1 MRKIILVFLAVV
13 VVVGSIYFFKKSFQ
27 EGKSDVLTTSSF
39 DEEQSTELFG
49 KYYSKAENFLEDMS
63 LEEKIG
69 QLFFVRYDK
78 EQALSDVST
87 YYPGGYVLFA
97 KDFSDHTKESMLSE
111 LKTLQGA
118 STTPL
123 ALAVDEEGGTVTSVS
138 RYPNFRSER
147 FLSPQEA
154 YAKGGYD
161 LLESLEKEKAQ
172 LLLSIGL
179 NVNFAP
185 VADVSINPE
194 DFIYTRSFGQNAIVT
209 AEYVQKMVQY
219 ANESGISSCLKHFP
233 GYGNNV
239 DTHTGIS
246 VDERSYE
253 NFLQNDFLPFQSG
266 IDANVPMVMV
276 SHNIVQSIDPEFPS
290 SLSKKVVSELRN
302 TLHFTG
308 IVITDDLAMGAI
320 DTYAS
325 ESSAA
330 VLAMTAGNDMMIV
343 SDLPKLYQEIL
354 TAVENDEV
362 SMNTIDVAVR
372 RILAWKMSYGIIPTE

>member
-1 MRKIILVFLAVV
+1 M
-13 VVVGSIYFFKKSFQ
+13 
-27 EGKSDVLTTSSF
+27 
-39 DEEQSTELFG
+39 
-49 KYYSKAENFLEDMS
+49 
-63 LEEKIG
+63 
-69 QLFFVRYDK
+69 
-78 EQALSDVST
+78 
-87 YYPGGYVLFA
+87 LFA

-123 ALAVDEEGGTVTSVS
+123 ALAVDEEGGTVTRVS